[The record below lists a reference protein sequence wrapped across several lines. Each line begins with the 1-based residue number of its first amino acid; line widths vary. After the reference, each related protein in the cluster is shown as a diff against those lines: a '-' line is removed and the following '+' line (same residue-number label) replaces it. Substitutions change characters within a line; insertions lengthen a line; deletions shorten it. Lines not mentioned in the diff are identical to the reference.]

1 MDQQTNETKSW
12 FHEKKKIE
20 MHLATINQKEK
31 HGTKIQI
38 IMLAVNKRALLQTLQ
53 QLRNSNRIKK
63 ERTQQ

>member
-31 HGTKIQI
+31 NGTKIQI

-53 QLRNSNRIKK
+53 
-63 ERTQQ
+63 